1 MIPNKDFTAVH
12 DVCRNLNN
20 KIPTMAPTANPM
32 FSSAAGWL
40 LAAYTRRRG
49 RCKGRVVVT
58 NCPAWIYLSRL
69 LSRYQNETIIRGRR
83 PTWNQ
88 LPFCRRSF
96 ATYAPLYETRRS
108 SVTEIRC
115 FSFQARLQGFRYAN
129 DNILKHVYSSYVPSL
144 LFYKIW
150 KNKVLETEM
159 LEFSVLNSPDL
170 SFISLFNIIKGI
182 FLV

>member
-1 MIPNKDFTAVH
+1 MHDDTRVPPLPTSRGNERKRGAIISEGIIGRRKQKITGLRLVLFGVRGEEERECERRVRCRGEGGGETVGMRRGHVIVLGMIPNKDFTAVH

-20 KIPTMAPTANPM
+20 KIPTMAPTANPT

-40 LAAYTRRRG
+40 PAAYTRRRG

-88 LPFCRRSF
+88 LP
-96 ATYAPLYETRRS
+96 L
-108 SVTEIRC
+108 
-115 FSFQARLQGFRYAN
+115 
-129 DNILKHVYSSYVPSL
+129 
-144 LFYKIW
+144 
-150 KNKVLETEM
+150 
-159 LEFSVLNSPDL
+159 
-170 SFISLFNIIKGI
+170 
-182 FLV
+182 